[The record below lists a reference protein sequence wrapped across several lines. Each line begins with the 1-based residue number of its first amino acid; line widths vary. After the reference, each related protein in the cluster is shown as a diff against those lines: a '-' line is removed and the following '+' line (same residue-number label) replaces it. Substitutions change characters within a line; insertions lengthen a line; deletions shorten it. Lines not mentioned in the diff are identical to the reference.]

1 MTKLPSPIRPTT
13 EDAKQLAQSLLDSAK
28 YVSLAVLDPE
38 TGSPYVS
45 RVLVARMPDGTLIL
59 LVSQLA
65 AHTKALMHDP
75 RASILAGEP
84 GKGDPLAHP
93 RITVQCVAEPITKE
107 SDAHPTIREVFLNR
121 HPKTKLYID
130 FDDFLF
136 FRLVPMS
143 ANLNGG
149 FGQAFILE
157 GKELTIRT

>member
-1 MTKLPSPIRPTT
+1 
-13 EDAKQLAQSLLDSAK
+13 
-28 YVSLAVLDPE
+28 
-38 TGSPYVS
+38 
-45 RVLVARMPDGTLIL
+45 
-59 LVSQLA
+59 
-65 AHTKALMHDP
+65 MHDP
-75 RASILAGEP
+75 RASLLAGEP

-93 RITVQCVAEPITKE
+93 RITVQCVAEPIAKD
-107 SDAHPTIREVFLNR
+107 SDAHPAMREVFLTR

-157 GKELTIRT
+157 GKDLTIRT